1 MGTEETVARIAT
13 AALEHGTQIAVAES
27 LTCGTLCKTLGLGES
42 SSEWLAGAVV
52 AYQTRTKIEVLG
64 LEPGTDPCSP
74 ECAEQ
79 LAVGVRELLGAD
91 LAVSTTGVGG
101 PGPEDGHEAGT
112 VYVGWSTA
120 GGQGH

>member
-1 MGTEETVARIAT
+1 
-13 AALEHGTQIAVAES
+13 
-27 LTCGTLCKTLGLGES
+27 
-42 SSEWLAGAVV
+42 
-52 AYQTRTKIEVLG
+52 VLG

-120 GGQGH
+120 HGTGHRAFMFDGGPDEVLEQTVAAALLELVAHLDAGG